1 LSGICHSGEKSSW
14 RGIRKE
20 MGVGGKGGRFE
31 VGEGMGD
38 LEGGGERDGGRYN
51 QNALFMW
58 NEVLRE

>member
-1 LSGICHSGEKSSW
+1 
-14 RGIRKE
+14 